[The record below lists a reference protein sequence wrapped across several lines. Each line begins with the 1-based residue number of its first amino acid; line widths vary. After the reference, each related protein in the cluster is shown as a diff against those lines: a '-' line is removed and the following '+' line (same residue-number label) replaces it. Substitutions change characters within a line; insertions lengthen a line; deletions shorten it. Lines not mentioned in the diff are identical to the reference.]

1 MVLLVAF
8 LVALVVVGLLVSV
21 FFLLKSPPEPP
32 RNSSS
37 TPAVGNV
44 IEGDRWELGLAHRAG
59 PAFPRAAGFS
69 HIATGP
75 SDAEA

>member
-1 MVLLVAF
+1 MILLVAL

-21 FFLLKSPPEPP
+21 FFLLKSPPEPA

-44 IEGDRWELGLAHRAG
+44 IKGERRPLEPAHRPG
-59 PAFPRAAGFS
+59 QPLPTAAGFS
-69 HIATGP
+69 HLGEVL
-75 SDAEA
+75 SEAVA